1 MIYNEVM
8 RDLNFYSLSN
18 ITFMKKKAVDIK
30 NPFSVFNN
38 LNGLEVNEDFKRIWI
53 IKLQRHSTFD
63 GKR

>member
-38 LNGLEVNEDFKRIWI
+38 LNGLEVNEDFKRI
-53 IKLQRHSTFD
+53 
-63 GKR
+63 